1 MRCKLSE
8 AKNLNARP
16 RFLKALPPNEISA
29 IFLTLVLFAFAASVN
44 AQEPSALGRA
54 GTISGT
60 AYLPGNNQPASQV
73 AVSLKS
79 HDAGIFRGV
88 LTDYDGHFEVTGLP
102 SGTYEITI
110 EEQGYQPLRSTVP
123 FDGTSLKVEL
133 HLLPFAPPPAPQNAN
148 TVSARELMIPGK
160 AKDEYRK
167 GLLSL
172 AKKQFVQSLSHFTRA
187 ARAFPGYFEALYHQG
202 VVETDLGHN
211 EEAMQAF
218 QAAVNLS
225 GGRYARAQFG
235 IGYLYYLQ
243 GKPGDAESIT
253 RRGLEVD
260 PNSADGYVILG
271 MALLRLNRPDEAE
284 RSARDALLRNP
295 KMANAYLLLADTSA
309 RKGNYAEQIKDLD
322 TYLRLD
328 PTGPASKRAHE
339 VRDVAQKILNRTQP
353 QD

>member
-16 RFLKALPPNEISA
+16 RFPQALPPNKISA
-29 IFLTLVLFAFAASVN
+29 IFLTLVLCAFAAGVN
-44 AQEPSALGRA
+44 AQEPGTPGTD

-60 AYLPGNNQPASQV
+60 AYLPGNNQLASQV
-73 AVSLKS
+73 AVSLRS
-79 HDAGIFRGV
+79 HEAGIFRSV

-102 SGTYEITI
+102 SGAYEITI
-110 EEQGYQPLRSTVP
+110 EEQGYQPFRSTVQ
-123 FDGTSLKVEL
+123 FDGSSLKVEF
-133 HLLPFAPPPAPQNAN
+133 HLLSLTPPIAPKNVN
-148 TVSARELMIPGK
+148 TVSVRELMIPNK
-160 AKDEYRK
+160 AKEEYRK

-172 AKKQFVQSLSHFTRA
+172 AKKQLVQSLSHFTRA
-187 ARAFPGYFEALYHQG
+187 VRAFPGYFEALYHKG
-202 VVETDLGHN
+202 VVETDLGHD

-235 IGYLYYLQ
+235 IGYIYYLQ
-243 GKPGDAESIT
+243 GRPGDAEAMT

-260 PNSADGYVILG
+260 PDSADGYVILG
-271 MALLRLNRPDEAE
+271 MALLRLDRPDEAE
-284 RSARDALLRNP
+284 KSAREALLRDPN
-295 KMANAYLLLADTSA
+295 MANAYLILADSCG
-309 RKGNYAEQIKDLD
+309 RRGNYAEQIKDLD

-328 PTGPASKRAHE
+328 PTGHASKRAHE
-339 VRDVAQKILNRTQP
+339 VREVAQKILNRTQP